1 MGRTR
6 TVLVTGGATGIGAA
20 TAHSFAAQDCCVAV
34 HYHKSKDEALAVCE
48 YIAQQGGRALAVCAD
63 VADRSQVIAM
73 ADRVRSVFGHI
84 DVLINNAG
92 IAQQKLFGDIT
103 AQDWDAMMGVNAGG
117 VFHCCQAVLPDM
129 IARKQGCIVN
139 VSSVWGITGAACEV
153 HYSAAKAAVIGLTRA
168 LAKEVGPSGI
178 RVNCVAPGVIDT
190 AMLEDFSEADKDALA
205 AQTPLGRLGTP
216 QDVAEAICFLASDKA
231 AFITGQVL
239 GADGGFSV

>member
-1 MGRTR
+1 MGSAR
-6 TVLVTGGATGIGAA
+6 TVLVTGGAAGIGKA
-20 TAHSFAAQDCCVAV
+20 TALGFAAQGCCVAV
-34 HYHKSKDEALAVCE
+34 HYHKSKAQAQMLCE
-48 YIAQQGGRALAVCAD
+48 LIAQQGGRAFAVCAD
-63 VADRSQVIAM
+63 VCEGRQVLDM
-73 ADRVRSVFGHI
+73 VGKVREVFGSI
-84 DVLINNAG
+84 DVLVNNAG

-103 AQDWDAMMGVNAGG
+103 AQDWDAMMAVNAGG

-129 IARKQGCIVN
+129 ISRKQGCIVN
-139 VSSVWGITGAACEV
+139 VSSVWGITGAACEA

-190 AMLEDFSEADKDALA
+190 AMLDGFSETEKSELK

-216 QDVAEAICFLASDKA
+216 QDVAQAICFLASDKA

-239 GADGGFSV
+239 GADGGLSV

>member
-1 MGRTR
+1 MGSAR
-6 TVLVTGGATGIGAA
+6 TVLVTGGATGIGKA
-20 TAHSFAAQDCCVAV
+20 TALAFAAENCCVAV
-34 HYHKSKDEALAVCE
+34 HYHKSKAQAQTLCE

-63 VADRSQVIAM
+63 VCDRRQVLDM
-73 ADRVRSVFGHI
+73 VGKVREVFGSI
-84 DVLINNAG
+84 DILVNNAG

-103 AQDWDAMMGVNAGG
+103 AQDWDTMMAVNAGG

-129 IARKQGCIVN
+129 ISRKQGCIVN

-190 AMLEDFSEADKDALA
+190 AMLNGFSEDEKSELA

-216 QDVAEAICFLASDKA
+216 QDVAQAICFLASDKA

-239 GADGGFSV
+239 SADGGFSV

>member
-1 MGRTR
+1 MGGAR
-6 TVLVTGGATGIGAA
+6 TVLVTGGATGIGRAA
-20 TAHSFAAQDCCVAV
+20 ALCFAAQGCCVAV
-34 HYHKSKDEALAVCE
+34 HYHKSKDEAQALCE
-48 YIAQQGGRALAVCAD
+48 LIAQQGGRALAVYAD
-63 VADRSQVIAM
+63 VSDRRQVLDM
-73 ADRVRSVFGHI
+73 VDKVRDVFGSI

-103 AQDWDAMMGVNAGG
+103 AQDWDTMMAVNAGG
-117 VFHCCQAVLPDM
+117 VFYCCQAVLPDM
-129 IARKQGCIVN
+129 ISRKQGCIVN

-190 AMLEDFSEADKDALA
+190 AMLDGFSEDEKSEMA

-216 QDVAEAICFLASDKA
+216 QDVAQAICFLASEDA

-239 GADGGFSV
+239 GADGGFAV